1 MAKTKAKK
9 LSDAIYCDL
18 NRLNKGYQK
27 QGDYLGLEFWVMS
40 SWVKTWFYQY
50 LVKGNKYQQQK
61 DWKLSCFC
69 SFDQN

>member
-27 QGDYLGLEFWVMS
+27 QGDYPGLEF
-40 SWVKTWFYQY
+40 WVKTWFYQY

-61 DWKLSCFC
+61 DGNYLASVVLIRI
-69 SFDQN
+69 D